1 MTRVSWPGEHFYRYM
16 GSPSKLAPSTY
27 TYRLGNSATKV
38 KQWRCLEKLGLE
50 IGLWKTPERNVLKNL
65 YKRKRCVW
73 MTELIGFFSW
83 NCTQCEFF
91 NFSSNLL
98 LKKSY
103 FSVKLLHHSLLY
115 FLRESIYLIIFYLLS
130 SFWQFLRE
138 IVYYGSP
145 FFLVDSLSKIVNSTL
160 TYNLVTSNSLTMQLR
175 F

>member
-1 MTRVSWPGEHFYRYM
+1 
-16 GSPSKLAPSTY
+16 
-27 TYRLGNSATKV
+27 
-38 KQWRCLEKLGLE
+38 
-50 IGLWKTPERNVLKNL
+50 
-65 YKRKRCVW
+65 

-145 FFLVDSLSKIVNSTL
+145 FFLGSLSKIVNSTL

-175 F
+175 LSVATFKTIRTYCKIIAISFQFHGKIAVIRLQFLTSDGVSYARAQYNNKHKHWFDGKLVKNHWIRPWR